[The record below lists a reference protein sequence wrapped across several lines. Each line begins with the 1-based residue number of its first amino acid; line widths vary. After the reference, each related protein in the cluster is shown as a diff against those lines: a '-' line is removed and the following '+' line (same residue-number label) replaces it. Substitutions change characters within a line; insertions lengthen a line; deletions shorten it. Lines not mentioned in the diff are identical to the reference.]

1 MLRGITLKNANK
13 IHWFHN
19 RISDCINSTK
29 NSCDEE
35 HTNQKNQQQL
45 SSESVKQ
52 TTNNIMR
59 DKRQGAI
66 ETTNEK
72 KRRGGMISWVP
83 FIYCFCRHCVMQ
95 GLVAFSSPSTR
106 TMFMLTQL
114 QYLCRYFQRV
124 LRCFIV

>member
-1 MLRGITLKNANK
+1 MLRGITLNNANK

-19 RISDCINSTK
+19 HITDCINSTK

-72 KRRGGMISWVP
+72 KRRVSV
-83 FIYCFCRHCVMQ
+83 
-95 GLVAFSSPSTR
+95 T
-106 TMFMLTQL
+106 
-114 QYLCRYFQRV
+114 
-124 LRCFIV
+124 